1 MQKEFSLLFHY
12 FYDII
17 TIMERW
23 HSKEEHRT
31 GIYFNPNHTDFY
43 NAVNHSQI
51 YIDKTELIQYTNS
64 VLFGEQKYIC
74 VSRPRRFGKSVAANM
89 LTAYYSRDCDSK
101 ELFQG
106 LKIATHPDFEKHL
119 NQYNVIHLNMQSFL
133 SKTQTIE
140 QMIALVTK
148 AVGRDLLRAYPDI
161 DYLDKSILTFMLD
174 DVYQNYQVPFIFIID
189 EWDCIFRSRKNQL
202 EEQTKY
208 LDFLRDLLKD
218 KGYIALAYMTGIL
231 PIKKYGEHS
240 AINVFYEYSMTDAS
254 PIEKFTGF
262 TEQEVRQLCEQ
273 YNMPFSETKK
283 WYDGY
288 CVDGVSIYN
297 PKSVVEAMLRGKF
310 NNYWTKTETYE
321 ALKVYIDLNQDGLR
335 DKIIQMIAGEKV
347 PVNPDKFQNDMTTF
361 YSADDVLTLLVH
373 LGYLTYDEQNRVVWI
388 PNGEVRQ
395 EFINSIEDGGWEPV
409 VQAIH
414 SSEELL
420 QATLSG
426 DEETV
431 AELIEQVH
439 QANVSILKYNNENAL
454 ACVISLAYYSA
465 QKNYTLHREMPAGK
479 GFADIVF
486 EPNRNCNLPALIVEL
501 KWGHSAEEAVEQIKR
516 KDYLDCLQNY
526 HGEVLLV
533 GVNYDKEKHHTCK
546 IERIKKG
553 FVF

>member
-1 MQKEFSLLFHY
+1 M
-12 FYDII
+12 
-17 TIMERW
+17 
-23 HSKEEHRT
+23 

-51 YIDKTELIQYTNS
+51 YVDKTKLIQYTNS

-74 VSRPRRFGKSVAANM
+74 VSRPRRFGKSMAANM
-89 LTAYYSRDCDSK
+89 LTAYYSRGCDSK
-101 ELFQG
+101 ELFQD

-174 DVYQNYQVPFIFIID
+174 DIYQNYQVPFIFIID

-254 PIEKFTGF
+254 PIEEFTGF
-262 TEQEVRQLCEQ
+262 TEQEVQQLCEQ

-297 PKSVVEAMLRGKF
+297 PKSVVEAMLRRKF

-335 DKIIQMIAGEKV
+335 DKIVQMIAGEKV
-347 PVNPDKFQNDMTTF
+347 FVNPDKFQNDMTTF
-361 YSADDVLTLLVH
+361 HSADDVLTLLVH

-414 SSEELL
+414 SSEKLL

-454 ACVISLAYYSA
+454 SCVISLAYYSA

-533 GVNYDKEKHHTCK
+533 GVNYDKEKRHTCK
-546 IERIKKG
+546 IER
-553 FVF
+553 VTR

>member
-1 MQKEFSLLFHY
+1 M
-12 FYDII
+12 
-17 TIMERW
+17 
-23 HSKEEHRT
+23 
-31 GIYFNPNHTDFY
+31 GIYLNPENVDFQEVL
-43 NAVNHSQI
+43 NSKI
-51 YIDKTELIQYTNS
+51 YVDKSELIQYTDS
-64 VLFGEQKYIC
+64 VLRTTQKYIC
-74 VSRPRRFGKSVAANM
+74 VSRPRRFGKSMAANM
-89 LTAYYSRDCDSK
+89 LTAYYSRGCDSRK
-101 ELFQG
+101 LFQG

-119 NQYNVIHLNMQSFL
+119 NQYNVIHLNMQNFL

-140 QMIALVTK
+140 QMIALITK
-148 AVGRDLLRAYPDI
+148 AVGRDLLRAYPDV
-161 DYLDKSILTFMLD
+161 DYLDKTILTFMLD
-174 DVYQNYQVPFIFIID
+174 DIYQDCQVPFIFIID

-218 KGYIALAYMTGIL
+218 KSYIALAYMTGIL

-262 TEQEVRQLCEQ
+262 TEQEVQQLCEQ

-310 NNYWTKTETYE
+310 SNYWTKTETYE

-335 DKIIQMIAGEKV
+335 DKIVQMIAGEKV
-347 PVNPDKFQNDMTTF
+347 AVNPDKFQNDMTTF
-361 YSADDVLTLLVH
+361 HSADDVLTLLVH
-373 LGYLTYDEQNRVVWI
+373 LGYLTYDEQNRIVWI

-409 VQAIH
+409 VQAIR
-414 SSEELL
+414 SSERLL

-426 DEETV
+426 DEQTV
-431 AELIEQVH
+431 AELIEQAH
-439 QANVSILKYNNENAL
+439 QANASILKYNDENAL
-454 ACVISLAYYSA
+454 SCVISLAYYSA

-486 EPNRNCNLPALIVEL
+486 EPNRNCNLPAMIVEL
-501 KWGHSAEEAVEQIKR
+501 KWGHSAEEAIEQIKR

-526 HGEVLLV
+526 SGEVFLV

-546 IERIKKG
+546 IERVKM
-553 FVF
+553 

>member
-1 MQKEFSLLFHY
+1 M
-12 FYDII
+12 
-17 TIMERW
+17 
-23 HSKEEHRT
+23 
-31 GIYFNPNHTDFY
+31 GIYLNPENVDFQEVL
-43 NAVNHSQI
+43 NSKI
-51 YIDKTELIQYTNS
+51 YVDKSELIQYTNS
-64 VLFGEQKYIC
+64 VLRTTQKYIC
-74 VSRPRRFGKSVAANM
+74 VSRPRRFGKSMAANM
-89 LTAYYSRDCDSK
+89 LTAYYSRGCDSR

-119 NQYNVIHLNMQSFL
+119 NQYNVIHLNMRDYLTESENMKQLIQFV
-133 SKTQTIE
+133 E
-140 QMIALVTK
+140 D
-148 AVGRDLLRAYPDI
+148 DLLDELQQEFSDLRMPRRKTLVKVLEQAFAQYKI
-161 DYLDKSILTFMLD
+161 
-174 DVYQNYQVPFIFIID
+174 PFVFIID
-189 EWDCIFRSRKNQL
+189 EWDCIFRVHKSDAASQKD
-202 EEQTKY
+202 Y
-208 LDFLRDLLKD
+208 LDFLRNLLKD
-218 KGYIALAYMTGIL
+218 KSYIALAYMTGIL

-254 PIEKFTGF
+254 PIEEFTGF

-310 NNYWTKTETYE
+310 SNYWTQTETYE
-321 ALKVYIDLNQDGLR
+321 ALKIYIQSNEFGVQDVIL
-335 DKIIQMIAGEKV
+335 KLLAGEKEKI
-347 PVNPDKFQNDMTTF
+347 DTTTFSNDMVTF
-361 YSADDVLTLLVH
+361 ATKDDVLTLLVH
-373 LGYLTYDEQNRVVWI
+373 LGYLTYNAETKEIWI
-388 PNGEVRQ
+388 PNDEVMEQ
-395 EFINSIEDGGWEPV
+395 FISTVKVMGWGSV
-409 VQAIH
+409 VTALET
-414 SSEELL
+414 SEKLL

-426 DEETV
+426 DEQTV
-431 AELIEQVH
+431 AELIEQAH
-439 QANVSILKYNNENAL
+439 QANASILKYNDENAL
-454 ACVISLAYYSA
+454 SCVISLAYYSA

-546 IERIKKG
+546 IER
-553 FVF
+553 VFL